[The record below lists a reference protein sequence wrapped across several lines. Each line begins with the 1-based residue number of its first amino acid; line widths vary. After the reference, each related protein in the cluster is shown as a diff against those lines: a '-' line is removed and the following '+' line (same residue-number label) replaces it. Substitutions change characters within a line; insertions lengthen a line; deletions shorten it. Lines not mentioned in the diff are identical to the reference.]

1 MQVCQVRDLCIGEG
15 KPKVCLP
22 IVGKDDQEIINEIQ
36 SFEGL
41 QYDLVELRI
50 DFYQDIKDVKKVEQL
65 LKKIRSML
73 QVPLLLTYRSLNE
86 GGQISL
92 SDEEYKRLVEV
103 SCTSGCIDLIDIEL
117 MSGHALVYELVH
129 MAHENQVFVVMSN
142 HDFEKTPSL
151 MDMKDRLEKMEI
163 LGADICKLAVM
174 PQSYKDVISLL
185 DVTIEMSNRLNRP
198 IVTMAMGE
206 VGKITRIS
214 GELTGSAIT
223 FASARHSSA
232 PGQMNVIDMQMV
244 LEAIHH
250 D

>member
-1 MQVCQVRDLCIGEG
+1 
-15 KPKVCLP
+15 
-22 IVGKDDQEIINEIQ
+22 
-36 SFEGL
+36 
-41 QYDLVELRI
+41 
-50 DFYQDIKDVKKVEQL
+50 
-65 LKKIRSML
+65 
-73 QVPLLLTYRSLNE
+73 
-86 GGQISL
+86 
-92 SDEEYKRLVEV
+92 
-103 SCTSGCIDLIDIEL
+103 

-206 VGKITRIS
+206 LGKITRIS